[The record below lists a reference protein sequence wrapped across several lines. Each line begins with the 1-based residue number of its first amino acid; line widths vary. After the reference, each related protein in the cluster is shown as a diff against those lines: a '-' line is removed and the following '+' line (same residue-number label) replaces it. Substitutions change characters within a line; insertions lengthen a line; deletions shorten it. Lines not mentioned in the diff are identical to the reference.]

1 MSWRPTDEEGLRG
14 VAEANSPRKVLVI
27 TKARQLQ
34 ANRMRDYN
42 KGLLTPHDLADAI
55 ANIWLEALDMIE

>member
-1 MSWRPTDEEGLRG
+1 MKQPSNEEWRQAI
-14 VAEANSPRKVLVI
+14 AEANSPRKDLVI
-27 TKARQLQ
+27 VKARQLQ